1 MVVEFELS
9 VHPVEENKDILYAL
23 MIESILSYPE
33 KCLVVVEEVTG
44 LGKVR
49 GHLVAV
55 EGDLI
60 YKGLVR
66 EGVFKTLK
74 EDLAEYKDGSY

>member
-1 MVVEFELS
+1 MHFSSMAVELELS
-9 VHPVEENKDILYAL
+9 VHPVEEKDILDAL

-49 GHLVAV
+49 GQLVSV
-55 EGDLI
+55 ERELI

-66 EGVFKTLK
+66 EGVIKVL
-74 EDLAEYKDGSY
+74 